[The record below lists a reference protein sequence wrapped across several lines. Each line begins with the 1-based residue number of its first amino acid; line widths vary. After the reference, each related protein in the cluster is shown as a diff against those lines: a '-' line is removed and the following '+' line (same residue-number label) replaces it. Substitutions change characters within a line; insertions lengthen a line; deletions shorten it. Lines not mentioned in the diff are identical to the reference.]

1 MTSTSRRT
9 VLAAGAAAVVAAAV
23 PVLPAEAAPVV
34 PVARGVARLYRRK
47 RFAPRVGTLFELAG
61 KGGRWR
67 ARLVGVTDLPGA
79 RAGDERCFGLT
90 FAFTGRGPG
99 QGTYLLR
106 RKGFTETEL
115 FVVPVDAE
123 RGTVQAVVNSL

>member
-1 MTSTSRRT
+1 MTPTSRRS
-9 VLAAGAAAVVAAAV
+9 VLVAGAAAVAVGATAGALPAGAVAAA
-23 PVLPAEAAPVV
+23 PPAIT
-34 PVARGVARLYRRK
+34 RLYRRK
-47 RFAPRVGTLFELAG
+47 RFAPRVGTTFELAG

-90 FAFTGRGPG
+90 FTFADSGPG

-106 RKGFTETEL
+106 RRGFTETEL
-115 FVVPVDAE
+115 FVVPSDAG
-123 RGTVQAVVNSL
+123 RGAVEAIVNSL